1 MLRACK
7 RFLPPGTYDEHF
19 TNLNSGYGTPNQV
32 LRSLLEIL
40 AGLDFKDQDECLEAI
55 VRALREA
62 SEEGFLHVI
71 ERLQKGTRRWFP

>member
-19 TNLNSGYGTPNQV
+19 THLNSGYGTPNQV